1 MLTLYRRHRKGCP
14 QRDKGRSYRRCR
26 CPIWADGLLK
36 GVEVRQSMRTTVWDE
51 AQEDLLELEKPK
63 NDRRDPDP
71 VTIQAAG
78 AEFLADA
85 QARKLKEPTLY
96 KYRLLLRQLEDYAQ
110 QKGLRYIQEF
120 DLPQT
125 RRFRASW
132 ADGNI
137 AALKKLERL
146 RAFFR
151 FAQESG
157 WIAEN
162 PARKL
167 AKPLVSQSPTM
178 PYDREEMIRILA
190 ACEQYKDN
198 YGRTSQPNAKRL
210 RAFVMT
216 LRYSGLR
223 IQDTVTLAE
232 DRLVDTKLFL
242 YTAKSGVPVYCPLP
256 DFVVEAVRSCT
267 RTNPRYFFWSG
278 ESKPKSA
285 VGDWQRALRKL
296 FELACIPGGHAHR
309 FRDTFA
315 VELLLAGVPME
326 RVSILLGHRSVK
338 VTEKHYA
345 PWVRARQE
353 QLEQDV
359 KRTWSEDPIA
369 LAATKGTP
377 EVHGRKE
384 AVN

>member
-1 MLTLYRRHRKGCP
+1 MLTLYRRHRKGRP
-14 QRDKGRSYRRCR
+14 QRGKGRKYRRCH
-26 CPIWADGLLK
+26 CPIWTDGLLR
-36 GVEVRQSMRTTVWDE
+36 GVEVRQSMQTTVWE
-51 AQEDLLELEKPK
+51 KAQEDLLDLERPP
-63 NDRRDPDP
+63 DDQRDPEP
-71 VTIQAAG
+71 VTIESAG
-78 AEFLADA
+78 TEFLADA
-85 QARKLKEPTLY
+85 RARRLKEPTLY
-96 KYRLLLRQLEDYAQ
+96 KYRLLLRQLEEYSRQ
-110 QKGLRYIQEF
+110 QGLRFIHEF
-120 DLPQT
+120 DLPQI

-132 ADGNI
+132 RDGDI

-146 RAFFR
+146 RPFFR

-167 AKPLVSQSPTM
+167 ANPIVSQSPTL
-178 PYDREEMIRILA
+178 PYDQEQMIRILA

-198 YGRTSQPNAKRL
+198 YGRTRQPNAHRL
-210 RAFVMT
+210 RTFVLI

-223 IQDTVTLAE
+223 LQDAVTLAE
-232 DRLVDTKLFL
+232 DRLSQNKLFL

-256 DFVVEAVRSCT
+256 DFVVEALRSCP
-267 RTNPRYFFWSG
+267 RTNPHYFFWSG

-285 VGDWQRALRKL
+285 VGDWQRALKKL
-296 FELACIPGGHAHR
+296 FELAGVAHRHAHR

-359 KRTWSEDPIA
+359 KRPWSEDPIA